1 MIPLRLILISI
12 WLLLTAAAGAAAADL
27 TLTLTNLTNGT
38 YFTPLLATAHDDAAD
53 LFEPGTAASDEL
65 VAMAEGG
72 DIDGFI
78 GFLGGVDADTIAN
91 PAGGLLAPGDTVT
104 FSMTTVPE
112 RPLLSLVAMLLPTN
126 DGFVGL
132 DSLELPTAEGSYTY
146 DLLAYDAGSEANDE
160 QITGGGAP
168 GVAGIPADPSG
179 SGGTGGSGVTTLES
193 NPTVHIHRGILGDGE
208 SDGGISDLDRT
219 VHRWLNPVAR
229 LTIDLVP

>member
-1 MIPLRLILISI
+1 MTPLRVFIFSF
-12 WLLLTAAAGAAAADL
+12 WVFLLSAAVTTAADL

-38 YFTPLLATAHDDAAD
+38 YFTPLLVSAHDDGVD
-53 LFEPGTAASDEL
+53 LFKPGTTASDEL

-72 DIDGFI
+72 NINGLI
-78 GFLGGVDADTIAN
+78 ALVGGEDADTIAN

-104 FSMTTVPE
+104 LSMTTVPE

-132 DSLELPTAEGSYTY
+132 DSLALPTTAGSYHY

-160 QITGGGAP
+160 LVTGGGAP
-168 GVAGIPADPSG
+168 GVAGIPADPGGNS
-179 SGGTGGSGVTTLES
+179 GTGGSGVTVQES
-193 NPTVHIHRGILGDGE
+193 NPTVHIHRGVLGDEQSG
-208 SDGGISDLDRT
+208 GGISDLDRT

-229 LTIDLVP
+229 LTIDVQ

>member
-1 MIPLRLILISI
+1 MTPLRVFIFSF
-12 WLLLTAAAGAAAADL
+12 WVLLLSAAVATAADL

-38 YFTPLLATAHDDAAD
+38 YFTPLLVSAHDDGAD
-53 LFEPGTAASDEL
+53 LFEPGTTASDEL

-72 DIDGFI
+72 NIDGLI
-78 GFLGGVDADTIAN
+78 AMVGGEDADTIAN

-104 FSMTTVPE
+104 LSITTVPE

-132 DSLELPTAEGSYTY
+132 DSLALPTTAGSYHY

-160 QITGGGAP
+160 LVTGGGAP
-168 GVAGIPADPSG
+168 GVAGIPADPGGNS
-179 SGGTGGSGVTTLES
+179 GTGGSGVTVQES
-193 NPTVHIHRGILGDGE
+193 NPTVHIHRGVLGDGQ
-208 SDGGISDLDRT
+208 SGGGISDLDRT

-229 LTIDLVP
+229 LTIDVQ